1 MTQSKP
7 KTAIGQAL
15 DAAQV
20 QLTGGTKPA
29 GSEVSIQLIAGQP
42 MTTSLDVAEH
52 FGKRHDDVLRRIRVL
67 DCSPEFRLRNFAEAS
82 QEVLQ
87 PKGGKVSY
95 PMIRMTRD
103 GFTFLCM
110 GFTGAKAARW
120 KEAYIDAFNQMEQAL
135 RQPTPQALPDLN
147 RRAQLAFAIKTLD
160 MMRDGLPGQPP
171 KPPTE
176 QVVRHFLDVET
187 LEQASEE
194 QIRMALSF
202 IQGQIIGEGSAGKT
216 LPGVAGTTLG
226 KRLLYELLESAHD
239 AESMFA
245 SMYDAGVEK
254 LASEAFREHMANRL
268 ADTSRSA
275 RDLLGYVSSFASRDP
290 YHVKR
295 PRQNTH

>member
-20 QLTGGTKPA
+20 QLTGGTKPV

-52 FGKRHDDVLRRIRVL
+52 FGKRHDNVMKAIRAL
-67 DCSPEFRLRNFAEAS
+67 EIPAELHALNFEEMS
-82 QEVLQ
+82 HH
-87 PKGGKVSY
+87 VS
-95 PMIRMTRD
+95 IGNGATREEKAFRMTRD
-103 GFTFLCM
+103 GFTLLCM
-110 GFTGAKAARW
+110 GFTGKEAMRW
-120 KEAYIDAFNQMEQAL
+120 KVAYITAFNQMEQAL
-135 RQPTPQALPDLN
+135 RQPAPQTLPDLN

-171 KPPTE
+171 KPSTE
-176 QVVRHFLDVET
+176 QVVRHFLDIET

-254 LASEAFREHMANRL
+254 LASEAFRDHMANRL

>member
-7 KTAIGQAL
+7 KSAIAHAL
-15 DAAQV
+15 DAAQAH
-20 QLTGGTKPA
+20 LSAGSKPV
-29 GSEVSIQLIAGQP
+29 GSEVSVHLVDGQP
-42 MTTSLDVAEH
+42 VTTSLDVARH
-52 FGKRHDDVLRRIRVL
+52 FGKRHDNVIKAIRAL
-67 DCSPEFRLRNFAEAS
+67 EIPADLHALNFEEMSHPVSIGNGATR
-82 QEVLQ
+82 QELAFN
-87 PKGGKVSY
+87 
-95 PMIRMTRD
+95 MTRD
-103 GFTFLCM
+103 GFTLLCM
-110 GFTGAKAARW
+110 GFTG
-120 KEAYIDAFNQMEQAL
+120 KEAMKWKVAYITAFNRMEQAL
-135 RQPTPQALPDLN
+135 RQPTPQALPDLD
-147 RRAQLAFAIKTLD
+147 RRAQLTFAIKTLD
-160 MMRDGLPGQPP
+160 LMRDGLPGQPP
-171 KPPTE
+171 KPSTD
-176 QVVRHFLDVET
+176 QVVRHFLDVAT

-194 QIRMALSF
+194 QIRLALSF

-245 SMYDAGVEK
+245 GMYDAGVEK
-254 LASEAFREHMANRL
+254 LASEAFRDHMAGKL